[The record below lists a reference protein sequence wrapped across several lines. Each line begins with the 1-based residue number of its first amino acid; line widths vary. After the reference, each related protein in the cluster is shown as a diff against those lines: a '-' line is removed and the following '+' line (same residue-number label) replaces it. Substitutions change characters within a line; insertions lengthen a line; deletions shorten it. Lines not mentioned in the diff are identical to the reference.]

1 LIKTFTNKRTVYQ
14 QIISIIN
21 KNKIPFIISGGN
33 TIKSIFK
40 YLNQKINNIILLSDE
55 RLVKK
60 TSNLRNDLFFKN
72 LIKKKYISKK
82 NFFSYDSS
90 NLSSKNLAK
99 INKQIKNIHFKLAIL
114 SLGSNGHFASI
125 FQLENKNDNY
135 HYVDNSPKFPK
146 SRVTINIKKIKKCNK
161 IIFIASIKNKKKEIK
176 NFYKNRLIRFLGYK
190 KVDLYIY

>member
-1 LIKTFTNKRTVYQ
+1 LIITFTNKRAVYQ
-14 QIISIIN
+14 QIIKVIN
-21 KNKIPFIISGGN
+21 KNKKPFIISGGN

-60 TSNLRNDLFFKN
+60 NTNLRNDTFFKN

-82 NFFSYDSS
+82 KFLSYNSS
-90 NLSSKNLAK
+90 NLTSENLTK
-99 INKQIKNIHFKLAIL
+99 INKQIKKINFTLAIL

-125 FQLENKNDNY
+125 FQFKNKTDNY
-135 HYVDNSPKFPK
+135 YYIDDSPKFPK
-146 SRVTINIKKIKKCNK
+146 SRVTISLKKIKKCNK
-161 IIFIASIKNKKKEIK
+161 IIFIASLENKKKEIK
-176 NFYKNRLIRFLGYK
+176 NFYKNKLIRFLGFK